1 MIDSY
6 VITSIIHM
14 EDKLIVRVTFLDE
27 RGDKVFRD
35 SIELPKNRYVR
46 DGEIDV
52 DRLEEDLEKL
62 IESKAKNVEGRIAK
76 SVLRLVG
83 KRRRLRRKSK
93 KVLEQGLKEA
103 NGR

>member
-1 MIDSY
+1 VIDSY

-52 DRLEEDLEKL
+52 DRLEKDLEKL